1 MHPMKGTILFG
12 CLLFLFCGHGFPQ
25 GHVVFRPCSGV
36 MINGVCWAESNVDS
50 AGTFA
55 AAPEA
60 CGMLYQWNQ
69 RKEGPCPAGPPTQGA
84 DPYWTAPNSK
94 AANWEAAN
102 DPCPPGWRMP
112 TAGEYA
118 LIKRSQVDVVN
129 ISRNGTD
136 GIEVRDK
143 MTGNA
148 IFLPSMCTSTDN
160 WLGRYWSGSSSSD
173 SKGVMFCWNIPSY
186 DYNRAYGKEKWHSVR
201 CVADW
206 AVADCDSIVKDTSVT
221 ICAGDLPYTWGNTVF
236 PAGTKAGIYRFRY
249 SSTARGCDSIV
260 RLHLAVNPVCDCP
273 GVSVNGVCWAESNVD
288 SVRTFA
294 AVPEAY
300 GMFYQWNDTV
310 AVPVT
315 DGSAGWSP
323 IPLEYPAWD
332 PAKDPCPAG
341 WRTPTVEEMK
351 TLVDGT
357 KVIAVRASRNGVRGR
372 EYTDKLTGNA
382 VFLPAAEF
390 IASGGL
396 HNSVCDVSYWTSSSS
411 PKVWVSGLQCD
422 GINGSLFSS
431 LGLSVRCVADGPL
444 TNCDS
449 IVRDTSVTICAGD
462 LPYVWGDT
470 VVFGGRFLYESGIY
484 SDTLL
489 SVTGCDSIVRLHLT
503 VLPASRVSFSDAVC
517 SGSGYRENGFD
528 VPVVYADTLIC
539 DTLQNHW
546 GCDSVRLLYLTA
558 LPVYDVQLSGV
569 LCEGGRYIGQGF
581 DVSRA
586 GVHYRYLKTVA
597 SCDSTLTLNLTEE
610 KKTEGRIGLLPEDC
624 SIHSYVFFFESGI
637 PLYSW
642 WWDMGDGTVLRT
654 EEGIHAYAD
663 SGVYRIR
670 LRTETYN
677 GCKDTFSYVQRV
689 PPYLSDVRV
698 YADRQVIDSDNPT
711 VRFRA
716 EVLPEMT
723 CLWDFGDG
731 GTGEGDSVSHTYD
744 VVAEKYYHV
753 TLKVINADSCITES
767 RMRIEMAVS
776 SRPANTFSPNGDGV
790 NDIFMQGYRIEIMN
804 RNGLRIYTGDDGWDG
819 TSKGTQV
826 PQDTYFYRL
835 YYRTGNE
842 EKVKTGYVTLIR

>member
-1 MHPMKGTILFG
+1 MKRYAHPVKGTLLFG

-25 GHVVFRPCSGV
+25 SHVVFRPCSGV

-69 RKEGPCPAGPPTQGA
+69 RKEGPCPAGPPIQDP
-84 DPYWTAPNSK
+84 DPYWTTPNSK

-118 LIKRSQVDVVN
+118 VIIQKSQVDVVN

-136 GIEVRDK
+136 GVEVRDK

-148 IFLPSMCTSTDN
+148 IFLPSCTSTDN
-160 WLGRYWSGSSSSD
+160 WLGRYWSGSSSDNYDGIIFYWNDHLCSD
-173 SKGVMFCWNIPSY
+173 RYHRKDEWL
-186 DYNRAYGKEKWHSVR
+186 SVR

-221 ICAGDLPYTWGNTVF
+221 ICAGDLPY
-236 PAGTKAGIYRFRY
+236 
-249 SSTARGCDSIV
+249 
-260 RLHLAVNPVCDCP
+260 
-273 GVSVNGVCWAESNVD
+273 
-288 SVRTFA
+288 
-294 AVPEAY
+294 
-300 GMFYQWNDTV
+300 
-310 AVPVT
+310 
-315 DGSAGWSP
+315 
-323 IPLEYPAWD
+323 
-332 PAKDPCPAG
+332 
-341 WRTPTVEEMK
+341 
-351 TLVDGT
+351 
-357 KVIAVRASRNGVRGR
+357 
-372 EYTDKLTGNA
+372 
-382 VFLPAAEF
+382 
-390 IASGGL
+390 
-396 HNSVCDVSYWTSSSS
+396 
-411 PKVWVSGLQCD
+411 
-422 GINGSLFSS
+422 
-431 LGLSVRCVADGPL
+431 
-444 TNCDS
+444 
-449 IVRDTSVTICAGD
+449 
-462 LPYVWGDT
+462 VWGDT
-470 VVFGGRFLYESGIY
+470 VVFGGRFLYESGMY
-484 SDTLL
+484 SDTLP

-503 VLPASRVSFSDAVC
+503 VHPASRVSFSDAVC

-539 DTLQNHW
+539 DTLWNHW
-546 GCDSVRLLYLTA
+546 GCDSVRLLHLTA

-569 LCEGGRYIGQGF
+569 LCEGGRYMGQGF

-597 SCDSTLTLNLTEE
+597 GCDSILTLNLTEE

-624 SIHSYVFFFESGI
+624 SIHSYVFFFESGM

-642 WWDMGDGTVLRT
+642 RWDMGDGTVLRT

-670 LRTETYN
+670 LWTETYN
-677 GCKDTFSYVQRV
+677 GCKDTFSYVRRV
-689 PPYLSDVRV
+689 PPYLSDVLV
-698 YADRQVIDSDNPT
+698 HADRQVIDSDNPT

-767 RMRIEMAVS
+767 GMRIETAVS

-790 NDIFMQGYRIEIMN
+790 NDIFMQGCRIEIMN